1 MHKWTSNV
9 SELEDSRDG
18 KEKSD
23 DLSFAKQK
31 LGSQQ
36 NESKV
41 LGLPWDKE
49 MDTLT
54 VNFPKSE
61 TATSKREV
69 LKNLAKVYDP
79 LGLATPLTLQ
89 GKLIYREICNL
100 KVPWDAQ
107 LSKQLV
113 KKVGSWEQSLPT
125 GVTMPRPVAHYREPV
140 ADLQL
145 HAFGDA
151 STHGVGAAV
160 YAVIRQPSGTTQRL
174 VAAKGRLAKLV
185 PRLELVSAHMATN
198 LVINVQNTLM
208 HLPSHK
214 VYAWLDSTVA
224 LHWILG
230 NGLYKQFVDNRVKKI
245 HEHPEI
251 QWRHVPTDENPADL
265 ASRGGRIKELWWNGP
280 EWLSNEIYWPPNLV
294 TSASTALEEEAK
306 VIRELLNT
314 VQTEEPIDMLD
325 ELLEKRDLR
334 RALPVAAWVTRF
346 VHNCRRR
353 KKLTGTLMKN
363 EIDEVKQRWILLVQ
377 HRDRLKP
384 HYEQTQKQLNFQVNP
399 LGLIECRGR
408 IQGKY
413 PIYLPRSAVFTRK
426 LVQKI
431 HCETLHGGVGLTMA
445 AVRERYWIPKLRSL
459 VKSVRSECHGC
470 KRFTTTPFSPPM
482 PGPLP
487 EDRTTVATA
496 FEVIGTDFA
505 GPIRYKQRN
514 KREGKA
520 YLAVFTCSLSRA
532 VHLELLPSLLTDKY
546 IQCLKRLIARRGRP
560 RVIYS
565 DNGGTFVKTSK
576 WVRELRK
583 DERLQGLLDEYEIK
597 WKFNLS
603 RAPWW
608 GGQFDRLI
616 GVIKMAM
623 YKVIGG
629 GVLTWDEL
637 SEVLLDVETQINR
650 RPLRRWKREY
660 LTALRERHN
669 LTHKASKFQPKVGD
683 VVIIKTDNKNRGT

>member
-1 MHKWTSNV
+1 MDYLVEDIYCYSEFHAPSGAIIRQLPKAGELKNSAIEIFSDARFGLHKWTSNV

-23 DLSFAKQK
+23 DLSFAKQQ

-79 LGLATPLTLQ
+79 LGLATPVTLQ
-89 GKLIYREICNL
+89 GKLIYREICSL
-100 KVPWDAQ
+100 KVPWDTQ

-113 KKVGSWEQSLPT
+113 KKVGSWEQSLPIGGT
-125 GVTMPRPVAHYREPV
+125 VPRPVAHYREPV

-208 HLPSHK
+208 HLPSPK

-280 EWLSNEIYWPPNLV
+280 EWLSNEIY
-294 TSASTALEEEAK
+294 
-306 VIRELLNT
+306 
-314 VQTEEPIDMLD
+314 
-325 ELLEKRDLR
+325 
-334 RALPVAAWVTRF
+334 
-346 VHNCRRR
+346 
-353 KKLTGTLMKN
+353 
-363 EIDEVKQRWILLVQ
+363 
-377 HRDRLKP
+377 
-384 HYEQTQKQLNFQVNP
+384 
-399 LGLIECRGR
+399 
-408 IQGKY
+408 
-413 PIYLPRSAVFTRK
+413 
-426 LVQKI
+426 
-431 HCETLHGGVGLTMA
+431 
-445 AVRERYWIPKLRSL
+445 
-459 VKSVRSECHGC
+459 
-470 KRFTTTPFSPPM
+470 
-482 PGPLP
+482 
-487 EDRTTVATA
+487 
-496 FEVIGTDFA
+496 
-505 GPIRYKQRN
+505 
-514 KREGKA
+514 
-520 YLAVFTCSLSRA
+520 
-532 VHLELLPSLLTDKY
+532 
-546 IQCLKRLIARRGRP
+546 
-560 RVIYS
+560 
-565 DNGGTFVKTSK
+565 
-576 WVRELRK
+576 
-583 DERLQGLLDEYEIK
+583 
-597 WKFNLS
+597 
-603 RAPWW
+603 
-608 GGQFDRLI
+608 
-616 GVIKMAM
+616 
-623 YKVIGG
+623 
-629 GVLTWDEL
+629 
-637 SEVLLDVETQINR
+637 
-650 RPLRRWKREY
+650 
-660 LTALRERHN
+660 
-669 LTHKASKFQPKVGD
+669 
-683 VVIIKTDNKNRGT
+683 

>member
-1 MHKWTSNV
+1 MGQGDGYTDGKLSKERDRNEQERSAEEPGQSVRSPGPGHTTHLARKVDLPGNLQSQ
-9 SELEDSRDG
+9 DSRDG

-23 DLSFAKQK
+23 DLSFAKQQ

-125 GVTMPRPVAHYREPV
+125 GVTMPRPVAHYRDPV

-174 VAAKGRLAKLV
+174 VGAKGRLAKLV

-198 LVINVQNTLM
+198 LVINVQNTLT
-208 HLPSHK
+208 HLPSPK

-280 EWLSNEIYWPPNLV
+280 EWLSNEIYWPPNLM

-334 RALPVAAWVTRF
+334 RALRVAAWVTRF

-431 HCETLHGGVGLTMA
+431 HCETLHGGVGLTMT

-470 KRFTTTPFSPPM
+470 KRFTTTPFSPPI

-608 GGQFDRLI
+608 GGQFDRSDKD
-616 GVIKMAM
+616 GHVQSDRGRSA
-623 YKVIGG
+623 
-629 GVLTWDEL
+629 
-637 SEVLLDVETQINR
+637 
-650 RPLRRWKREY
+650 
-660 LTALRERHN
+660 N
-669 LTHKASKFQPKVGD
+669 LGRT
-683 VVIIKTDNKNRGT
+683 